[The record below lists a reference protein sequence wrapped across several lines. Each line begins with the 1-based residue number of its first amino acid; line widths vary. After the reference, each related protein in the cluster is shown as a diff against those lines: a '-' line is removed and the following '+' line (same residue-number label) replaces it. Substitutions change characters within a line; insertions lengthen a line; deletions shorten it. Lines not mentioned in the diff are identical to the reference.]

1 MDSLI
6 NNFHNVSL
14 EKQCHMCKK
23 VIYNNNNICRECF
36 LNYLEFMD
44 LKECCTC
51 GTIFTS
57 FSDEYT
63 ECNNCLS
70 NY

>member
-6 NNFHNVSL
+6 NNFHSISL

-23 VIYNNNNICRECF
+23 VIYNNDICRECF

-51 GTIFTS
+51 GTIFTP
-57 FSDEYT
+57 FSDEYI
-63 ECNNCLS
+63 ECDNCLN

>member
-6 NNFHNVSL
+6 NSFDTVSL
-14 EKQCHMCKK
+14 NNNCKICKK
-23 VIYNNNNICRECF
+23 TIYVNEVCRECF
-36 LNYLEFMD
+36 LNYLDFMD

-51 GTIFTS
+51 GTIFRP
-57 FSDEYT
+57 FSDEYN
-63 ECNNCLS
+63 ECDNCIS

>member
-6 NNFHNVSL
+6 NSFNNTTLNTKCKSC
-14 EKQCHMCKK
+14 EKI
-23 VIYNNNNICRECF
+23 IYNNEMCRECF
-36 LNYLEFMD
+36 LHYSDFMD

-51 GTIFTS
+51 GTIFKPLT
-57 FSDEYT
+57 DEHF
-63 ECNNCLS
+63 ECDNCLN

>member
-6 NNFHNVSL
+6 NNFDNVSL

-23 VIYNNNNICRECF
+23 VIYNNDICRECF
-36 LNYLEFMD
+36 LNYLDFMD

-51 GTIFTS
+51 GTIFTP

-63 ECNNCLS
+63 ECDNCLN